1 MTLSDRKI
9 KIPPFKIAARGAAS
23 LTQQIEKGL
32 RQAIATGF
40 YADGDFIPGYIELAD
55 HLGVSTIV
63 VRRAVAALIADG
75 LCKTRRGI
83 GISICSKA
91 PASVGNVLVITG
103 GDTASYRYYMAKFVE
118 HLRRHLSDNHLSLSR
133 AIVPIKKGREDYS
146 ELSAALN
153 QHVSI
158 IVSLDH
164 TKGID
169 RVVADTGIPY
179 VVMGPAPKPPA
190 AIGYLVGDS
199 RRTAVTLARKC
210 SACGAARVLVVCLS
224 RTETFHVVPG
234 EVVSELEKASI
245 EARDMVVGLSPVDG
259 TAEDLLKDT
268 VATFSGL
275 TKSGVLECDGFRPD
289 LVLFLDDYIAQGA
302 LLAMTAAGIRIPED
316 IQVMT
321 LSNKGL
327 GPVWLKP
334 LTRFEVDAAAE
345 ARAMACLVLECLGD
359 RKAPHTRKASVR
371 FIEGETTLVAPRKA
385 RHNKQIVDSR

>member
-9 KIPPFKIAARGAAS
+9 KIPPFKITTRDAAPW
-23 LTQQIEKGL
+23 TEQVEKGL

-40 YADGDFIPGYIELAD
+40 YADGDFIPSYIELAD

-91 PASVGNVLVITG
+91 PASVGNVLVITA
-103 GDTASYRYYMAKFVE
+103 GDRAAYRHYMAKFVE
-118 HLRRHLSDNHLSLSR
+118 HLRRHLSASHLSLSR
-133 AIVPIKKGREDYS
+133 AVVPVKKGREDYS
-146 ELSAALN
+146 DLSSALN
-153 QHVSI
+153 QHVSL
-158 IVSLDH
+158 IVCLDRS
-164 TKGID
+164 KGID

-210 SACGAARVLVVCLS
+210 SACGARRVLVVCMS

-245 EARDMVVGLSPVDG
+245 EARDLVICPSRTEITGLNLSR
-259 TAEDLLKDT
+259 DT
-268 VATFSGL
+268 IDTFLGL
-275 TKSGVLECDGFRPD
+275 AKSGVLECDGFRPD
-289 LVLFLDDYIAQGA
+289 LVIILDDFIAQGA

-316 IQVMT
+316 LQMVTMA
-321 LSNKGL
+321 NKDL

-345 ARAMACLVLECLGD
+345 ARAMAGLVLECLRD
-359 RKAPHTRKASVR
+359 RKSPHTRKSSVR
-371 FIEGETTLVAPRKA
+371 FVDGETTLVAPRGGA
-385 RHNKQIVDSR
+385 EKQADRR